1 MMEILL
7 PYGFFCMSDEE
18 DSREECII
26 PDQKNLAEEIQEL
39 CTETPARNS
48 NMLLNN
54 EK

>member
-1 MMEILL
+1 
-7 PYGFFCMSDEE
+7 MSDEE